1 MVRRGRTR
9 WSGGLKQ
16 RSLIGEV
23 VYAKTYEPRHGNGKI
38 NGYGHDRKKV
48 KPWGAPITVPG
59 VPAIL
64 DQATFDAVQQ
74 VLGATARGVRKQAP
88 RLYLLS
94 WRLVGTC
101 GKTYAGVFR
110 KDRGGGKRGYRCQ
123 GASYRA
129 GSTDQCADRHRINAD
144 EIERWTWDRIKD
156 VLSDPARLT
165 TMVEYHL
172 GKRGERR
179 ATDKDQLATVQ
190 AEIVRREKAIGRLV
204 KEAALA
210 GTLSLRSDSRSEDR
224 D

>member
-1 MVRRGRTR
+1 M
-9 WSGGLKQ
+9 
-16 RSLIGEV
+16 
-23 VYAKTYEPRHGNGKI
+23 
-38 NGYGHDRKKV
+38 
-48 KPWGAPITVPG
+48 PG
-59 VPAIL
+59 V
-64 DQATFDAVQQ
+64 
-74 VLGATARGVRKQAP
+74 
-88 RLYLLS
+88 
-94 WRLVGTC
+94 
-101 GKTYAGVFR
+101 
-110 KDRGGGKRGYRCQ
+110 
-123 GASYRA
+123 
-129 GSTDQCADRHRINAD
+129 TDQCADRHRINAD